1 MNLYEYVRDLDVPI
15 NETMRIN
22 CPMCNGIKTFTIT
35 NSMGT
40 RLWNCYKASCDAKGK
55 ARMHM
60 SMEDMRKIVDSRN
73 GVSRKQEVFE
83 LPEYIVPYDRNLQ
96 GNKIHYKE
104 NYAYFYS
111 SCMYDVK
118 ENRAVFRVYN
128 TAGVLVDAVGKAL
141 NKYQIPKWKRYGS
154 SKVPYFIALQT
165 DGTIITDPRKVS
177 DVCVVV
183 EDCLSAVACAKHN
196 VPAVALLG
204 TNLLEEYKQYLSVFK
219 KVIVALDPDALPK
232 TMIMAKELRGWVDNV
247 KILSII
253 DDLKYEN
260 ETDINKLKEMA
271 WN

>member
-1 MNLYEYVRDLDVPI
+1 MNLYEYVRDLDLPV

-22 CPMCNGIKTFTIT
+22 CPMCNGLKTFTVT

-40 RLWNCYKASCDAKGK
+40 RLWNCFKASCDASGR

-60 SMEDMRKIVDSRN
+60 SMEDMRKIADSRN
-73 GVSRKQEVFE
+73 SEAQKQEPFE
-83 LPEYIVPYDRNLQ
+83 LPEYIV
-96 GNKIHYKE
+96 KKSKHT
-104 NYAYFYS
+104 
-111 SCMYDVK
+111 MYDVK
-118 ENRAVFRVYN
+118 DNRVVYLIHDEK
-128 TAGVLVDAVGKAL
+128 GVLVDAVGKAES
-141 NKYQIPKWKRYGS
+141 KYKLPKWKRYGKS
-154 SKVPYFIALQT
+154 RVPYFIAL
-165 DGTIITDPRKVS
+165 DGAGTIITNPHDAS

-183 EDCLSAVACAKHN
+183 EDCISALVCAKQG
-196 VPAVALLG
+196 VPAVAILG
-204 TNLLEEYKQYLSVFK
+204 TSLLEEYRKYLSVFK

-232 TMIMAKELRGWVDNV
+232 TMAMAKELRGWVDNV